1 MIEKKKIIF
10 LTGTRAEFGK
20 FKPLIK
26 AINDNSQ
33 HEVHLFVCGMH
44 LLEKYGG
51 TAREVLR
58 EFSNVYLYNNQAFA
72 SHMDIVLSNTIY
84 GFSHYVS
91 EIKPDLIIVHGDRVE
106 ALAGAIVGSFNN
118 ILVAHIEGGEVSG
131 TIDELTRH
139 SVSKLA
145 HIHFVANEKA
155 RKRLIQM
162 GEQAENIHTIGSP
175 DIDVMCSG
183 SLPDKQKVF
192 KHYNIKYDGYAI
204 LIYHPVTTELD
215 ELPQKVKEL
224 VDAVIASKLNYIV
237 IYPNNDL
244 GSDIIFT
251 EYQKLKDLKN
261 FKLFPSVQFES
272 FLVLLKSCKFIIG
285 NSSVGIREAPVYSVP
300 TINLGTRQHNRFHH
314 ESIFHLPE
322 KKESIL
328 SCIRKILN
336 DYKPPRPNHFFG
348 KGRSCECFK
357 QILEKELFWKNTV
370 QKHFV
375 DL

>member
-1 MIEKKKIIF
+1 MLEKKKIIF

-162 GEQAENIHTIGSP
+162 GEQAENIHIIGSP

-192 KHYNIKYDGYAI
+192 EHYNIKYDGYAI

-314 ESIFHLPE
+314 DSIFHLPE

-357 QILEKELFWKNTV
+357 QILEKELFWKTTV